1 MLFYETNHRKERNDG
16 KDTTDTDFSVPAASA
31 EKAEDFCYYTLGFSE
46 EINNFILMFQAPL
59 FSTINADRGAF
70 VPLQKGGFI

>member
-31 EKAEDFCYYTLGFSE
+31 EKAEDFCYYIGMRVDHNRYSE
-46 EINNFILMFQAPL
+46 TRSDTMLANPL
-59 FSTINADRGAF
+59 FYAD
-70 VPLQKGGFI
+70 